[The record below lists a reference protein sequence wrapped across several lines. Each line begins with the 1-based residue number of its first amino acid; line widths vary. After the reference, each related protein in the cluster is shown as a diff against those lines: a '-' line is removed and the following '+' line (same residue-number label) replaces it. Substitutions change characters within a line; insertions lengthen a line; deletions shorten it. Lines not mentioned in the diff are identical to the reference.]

1 MHRSARTHGAQRL
14 GRAFPVFPTTL
25 LLAVAC
31 GQSSPRPGAPLATE
45 DQADA
50 GASSGFDSSSSS
62 GGGSVSSNGT
72 GTGTGSDD
80 ATATG
85 SGSGGVVNEG
95 GSGGSSGTSSS
106 GGAGAGDAGTDAGA
120 VCVTSAAMGSCG
132 PYLYPAITG
141 SDGSN
146 TTVGQD
152 VWNPISGWSQT
163 LHATNPGNWYATANL
178 PADNTAVVS
187 YPNTGES
194 YDSNLLTGFSSI
206 ASSFSETMNPTAATR
221 AEAAYDIWLNNWN
234 NEVMIQHDM
243 VNRGG
248 PCGPVLATV
257 SFGGSGGVPAKSW
270 ILCQYGSELI
280 WQVAGSGDVYGE
292 QSGSVDILAMLTWL
306 VNNHGYLPQGSSLT
320 AIGYGFEICST
331 GGVDETFQVKSFTIT
346 SSP

>member
-1 MHRSARTHGAQRL
+1 MHRSARTHDPKLL
-14 GRAFPVFPTTL
+14 GRVIPILPATL
-25 LLAVAC
+25 LLVAAC
-31 GQSSPRPGAPLATE
+31 GQTSSHPGAPLASE
-45 DQADA
+45 DQTDT
-50 GASSGFDSSSSS
+50 GTTNGFDSSSSS
-62 GGGSVSSNGT
+62 GGASASDAGT
-72 GTGTGSDD
+72 ATGSDD
-80 ATATG
+80 ATVG
-85 SGSGGVVNEG
+85 SGSGGIVGEG
-95 GSGGSSGTSSS
+95 GSGSSSGTSGSS

-141 SDGSN
+141 SNGSN

-163 LHATNPGNWYATANL
+163 LHSTNPGNWYAIANL
-178 PADNTAVVS
+178 PADNTAVIS

-194 YDSNLLTGFSSI
+194 YDSNPLTSFSSI
-206 ASSFSETMNPTAATR
+206 YSSFSETMNPTAGTR

-248 PCGPVLATV
+248 PCGPTLATV
-257 SFGGSGGVPAKSW
+257 SFGGNGGVPVKSW

-280 WQVAGSGDVYGE
+280 WQVAGTGDVYGE

-320 AIGYGFEICST
+320 AVGYGFEICST
-331 GGVDETFQVKSFTIT
+331 GGVDETFQVKSFTLT